1 MRKRT
6 FIIFF
11 SIVLS
16 IYGLI
21 NFYIFTAG
29 LRVLHQ
35 FPELKFLY
43 IIIYL
48 FLALSFIAGRFLER
62 VFLNKF
68 TSFLVW
74 IGSLWL
80 GAMVYFFF
88 FVLLIDFIRLINLI
102 IPFIS
107 IITFT
112 NHPDFSINLGYTVI
126 TVVGIIILF
135 GYINSV
141 HPRIKNIELTIHK
154 KSPIFKS
161 ITIAAASDIH
171 LGTIISKSRLQR
183 IVNKINGLNADIV
196 LFPGDIVDEDI
207 GPVIRHN
214 LGEILKNINARIGV
228 FGITGNHEYIGG
240 VEKACKYLE
249 EHRIFMLRDS
259 YVKINNAIYIA
270 GREDRSIKG
279 FTGKLRKPLDEIL
292 DGVDKNLPIIMMDHQ
307 PIKLNEAVENN
318 IDLQLSGHTHHGQLW
333 PFNFITKKVYE
344 LSYGYLKKENTNFY
358 VSCGAGTWGPPVRT
372 GTRPEIINLRLT
384 FA

>member
-21 NFYIFTAG
+21 NFYIYSSG
-29 LRVLHQ
+29 LRVLQQ